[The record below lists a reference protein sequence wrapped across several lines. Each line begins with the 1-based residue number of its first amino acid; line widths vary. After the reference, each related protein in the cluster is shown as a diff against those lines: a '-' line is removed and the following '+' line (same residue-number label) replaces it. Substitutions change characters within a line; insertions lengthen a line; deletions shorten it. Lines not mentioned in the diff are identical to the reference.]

1 MHPQHIRQVLL
12 LSSLLACGSRDS
24 RLEELAAGYSGSA
37 LLQTQLR
44 ADVPSA
50 DFTVQGPPAGAR
62 SPARSLQAMWAEQKL
77 NRSAELRMQVDR
89 VPAAVQAADSI
100 ARQRDALLAD
110 VRVTQ
115 DEQGRRSAQLG
126 IRVPAPRF
134 AETIEALKRLGQ
146 VKTEAVTTQD
156 VTTAYTDLEIRL
168 SVKQETERRLRGL
181 LASYTGKL
189 SDVLDVERELSRV
202 ITEIEQMK
210 GERRY
215 FDQRIAVSSIT
226 VTLFEAGALLRP
238 GVGTPFAGAFRK
250 SLEAL
255 ATSVSWMIYLVT
267 FLVPWVLLT
276 TLLWWTAK
284 WIKARRGT

>member
-1 MHPQHIRQVLL
+1 MQPQRIRHVLL
-12 LSSLLACGSRDS
+12 LSSLLACGPRDS
-24 RLEELAAGYSGSA
+24 RPVQFSTDYSLAPMQMPPDRPMPA
-37 LLQTQLR
+37 LSILGRVADAPSR
-44 ADVPSA
+44 AP
-50 DFTVQGPPAGAR
+50 
-62 SPARSLQAMWAEQKL
+62 SLQAMWAEQKL
-77 NRSAELRMQVDR
+77 IRSAELRMQVDR

-181 LASYTGKL
+181 LVSYTGKL

-284 WIKARRGT
+284 WINARRGT

>member
-1 MHPQHIRQVLL
+1 
-12 LSSLLACGSRDS
+12 
-24 RLEELAAGYSGSA
+24 
-37 LLQTQLR
+37 
-44 ADVPSA
+44 
-50 DFTVQGPPAGAR
+50 
-62 SPARSLQAMWAEQKL
+62 MWAEQKL
-77 NRSAELRMQVDR
+77 IRSAELRMQVDR

-181 LASYTGKL
+181 LVSYTGKL

-255 ATSVSWMIYLVT
+255 ATSVSWMIYLIT